1 MRFDNSC
8 RKKEPVMRKWIIY
21 NVAFLLIVSSNV
33 YSETMRSGPSNKK
46 LEAGSSFGKDI
57 NISDF
62 GNDTA
67 PPPGTAV

>member
-1 MRFDNSC
+1 
-8 RKKEPVMRKWIIY
+8 MRKRIIY